1 MPVCAAASSGDA
13 IGSGILERSLSHGHR
28 DADGETGL
36 MREREPEGVG
46 EATQQ
51 GRKQSTWAIR
61 DTERLARYQAR
72 YGEFY

>member
-1 MPVCAAASSGDA
+1 MPIWAAAPSGDA
-13 IGSGILERSLSHGHR
+13 IGSGILERSLSHGRR

-36 MREREPEGVG
+36 MREPQGVG
-46 EATQQ
+46 KAAQQ
-51 GRKQSTWAIR
+51 GWETINMGGIR